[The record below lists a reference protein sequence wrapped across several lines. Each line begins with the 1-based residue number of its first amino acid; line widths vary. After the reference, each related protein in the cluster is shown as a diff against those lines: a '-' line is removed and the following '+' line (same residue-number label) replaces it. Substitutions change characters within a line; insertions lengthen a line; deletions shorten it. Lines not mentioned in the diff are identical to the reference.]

1 MLVCVL
7 CGVCEPWW
15 WRRRCCLVELL
26 FTLETIPCVVLICA
40 LFHIGRLGVQYSK
53 WMISSL
59 FLYMYDLFSA
69 KIGWIWGGGGRRGK
83 KSGQLENMLWRC
95 LRTCL
100 CACVRVL
107 QRTIQCA
114 NTGNIGIW
122 TFGSTFCSKAFSSL
136 LSPPFIHLMS
146 SVHFPIW
153 IKGKL
158 CIFET
163 SREKD
168 RKLERKR
175 NKERGWKW
183 KRKRERKRQN
193 NQIST
198 LNGKWEIAFL
208 THSVLVKFTAFAV
221 ELMNEDNED
230 NAQNEMR
237 FYSDEEKKENKY
249 WKTIILHGIYEY
261 KRTKDKMKC
270 AAVKGRRQLLPL
282 SQWMEL
288 YSLYV

>member
-1 MLVCVL
+1 M
-7 CGVCEPWW
+7 
-15 WRRRCCLVELL
+15 
-26 FTLETIPCVVLICA
+26 CVVWCMWTMMMTTAMLFGWIVIHTRNYTVCCTYMCA
-40 LFHIGRLGVQYSK
+40 FPHWPTRRTIFKVDDIITFPLHVWLN
-53 WMISSL
+53 
-59 FLYMYDLFSA
+59 SA
-69 KIGWIWGGGGRRGK
+69 KIGWIWGATRQKERTIGK
-83 KSGQLENMLWRC
+83 YVVAVSAYVFVCVCESTAANDSMCQHWKHWNMNIRFH
-95 LRTCL
+95 
-100 CACVRVL
+100 VL
-107 QRTIQCA
+107 QQSIFLVVA
-114 NTGNIGIW
+114 
-122 TFGSTFCSKAFSSL
+122 
-136 LSPPFIHLMS
+136 PPFIHLLS